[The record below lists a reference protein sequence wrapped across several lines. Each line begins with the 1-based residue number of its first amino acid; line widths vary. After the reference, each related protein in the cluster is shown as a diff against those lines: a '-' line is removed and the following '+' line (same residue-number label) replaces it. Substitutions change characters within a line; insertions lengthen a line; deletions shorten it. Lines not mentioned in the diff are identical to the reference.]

1 MTHNN
6 NILNL
11 SDIIRSAVAGR
22 LPSVDEAL
30 ALADCTDMTML
41 LAAAAEI
48 RDRGSRNVITYS
60 RKVFLPLTRLCRDV
74 CHYCTF
80 SRQSPSVETAY
91 LSVEQV
97 LETVRAGVKIGCK
110 EALITLGE
118 KPELRYRAARQ
129 ALDAMGFETTIDYVV
144 HVAAAVFRE
153 TGLLPHVNAGC
164 LTEDEVAKLR
174 SVSPSMGIMLESASE
189 RLCQRGGPHFGSPDK
204 LPAPRLATLEAAG
217 RLKVPMTSGILIGIG
232 ETRRERV
239 EAMLAL
245 RSVHER
251 HGNLQE
257 VIVQNFR
264 AKSGTPMAKAPE
276 PTLDDLCWSIA
287 IARILFGPE
296 MGIQAPPN
304 LSAGELRKLIDAGI
318 NDWGG
323 VSPLTPDFVNPEA
336 PWPHLDKLERETNA
350 AGKHLQ
356 ERLTIYPR
364 YAVANALWVDP
375 GLRSAVLRSM
385 DTEGYARTDNWIAG
399 DVLPPPAA
407 DLAQLHKTDVN
418 RVSRD
423 IDSIIQ
429 RVLQGAPIDEQ
440 DITRLFQARGEDFSH
455 VCHAADRLRGAQCGD
470 VVSYVVTRNINY
482 TNICYFHCGF
492 CAFSKGQSSHR
503 GAAYD
508 LGAEEIGKRV
518 GEAWTRGAT
527 EVCLQGG
534 IHPAYTG
541 ETYLSIIDSVKKAA
555 PNIHVHAFS
564 PLEIWQGAQ
573 TLGLSLDE
581 YLGRLKGAG
590 LDSLPGTAAEV
601 LDDEVRAVLCPDKL
615 NTKQWLEVMY
625 AAHRVGLKSTATIM
639 FGHIERIEHW
649 SRHLLHLREL
659 ASTTGGITE
668 FVPLA
673 FVHME
678 APLYR
683 KGKARKGPTFREA
696 ILMHAV
702 GRLVL
707 HPFVKNV
714 QASWV
719 KMGLSGIQAALH
731 AGAND
736 AGGTL
741 MNESITSSAGAKH
754 GQEMTPDTLTAL
766 IEASGRAARQRT
778 TLYGLPPD
786 ERSRGRQRIHALQ
799 RISLTST
806 EDRAHP

>member
-1 MTHNN
+1 MTHNDN
-6 NILNL
+6 NLNP
-11 SDIIRSAVAGR
+11 SEIIRSCVAGR
-22 LPSVDEAL
+22 LPSSAEAL
-30 ALADCTDMTML
+30 ALADCTDMKML
-41 LAAAAEI
+41 LAAASEI
-48 RDRGSRNVITYS
+48 RDRGNHNIVTYS

-91 LSVEQV
+91 LTVEQV
-97 LETVRAGVKIGCK
+97 LETARAGVKMGCK

-129 ALDAMGFETTIDYVV
+129 ALDAMGFETTIDYVA

-164 LTEDEVAKLR
+164 LTEAEVAKLR
-174 SVSPSMGIMLESASE
+174 PVSPSMGIMLESASE

-217 RLKVPMTSGILIGIG
+217 RLQVPMTSGILIGIG
-232 ETRRERV
+232 ETRRERI
-239 EAMLAL
+239 EALLAL
-245 RSVHER
+245 RNVHER
-251 HGNLQE
+251 YGNLQE

-264 AKSGTPMAKAPE
+264 AKCGTPMAKAPE
-276 PTLDDLCWSIA
+276 PSLEELRWSIA
-287 IARILFGPE
+287 LARILFGPQ

-304 LSAGELRKLIDAGI
+304 LTAGGFGTLIEAGI
-318 NDWGG
+318 SDWGG

-336 PWPHLDKLERETNA
+336 PWPHLGKLEHETNA

-356 ERLTIYPR
+356 ERLTIYPG
-364 YAVANALWVDP
+364 YAVANARWVDA
-375 GLRSAVLRSM
+375 GLRSSVLQAM
-385 DTEGYARTDNWIAG
+385 DTVGYPRTDNWVAG

-407 DLAQLHKTDVN
+407 DLALLKQSEDTHVSQDVK
-418 RVSRD
+418 D
-423 IDSIIQ
+423 IIE
-429 RVLQGAPIDEQ
+429 RVLQGAPIEEQ
-440 DITRLFQARGEDFSH
+440 DVTRLFHARGQDFAH
-455 VCHAADRLRGAQCGD
+455 VCRAADRLRSAQCGD
-470 VVSYVVTRNINY
+470 VVSYVITRNINY

-492 CAFSKGQSSHR
+492 CAFSKGQRSHR
-503 GAAYD
+503 GAAYN

-518 GEAWTRGAT
+518 DEAWTRGAT

-541 ETYLSIIDSVKKAA
+541 KTYLSIIDSVKKAA
-555 PNIHVHAFS
+555 PTMHVHAFS

-573 TLGLSLDE
+573 TLDLPLDE
-581 YLGRLKGAG
+581 YLTQLKAAG
-590 LDSLPGTAAEV
+590 LGSLPGTAAEV

-615 NTKQWLEVMY
+615 NTQQWLDVMF
-625 AAHRVGLKSTATIM
+625 AAHGVGLKTTATIM

-659 ASTTGGITE
+659 ASRTGGITE

-741 MNESITSSAGAKH
+741 MDESITSSAGAKH
-754 GQEMTPDTLTAL
+754 GQEMTPATLTQL
-766 IEASGRAARQRT
+766 IEASGRVPRQRT
-778 TLYGLPPD
+778 TLYGAPTK
-786 ERSRGRQRIHALQ
+786 ERCRDHNSTPAL
-799 RISLTST
+799 
-806 EDRAHP
+806 

>member
-1 MTHNN
+1 MTDNDN
-6 NILNL
+6 KLNP
-11 SDIIRSAVAGR
+11 SDIVRYAVAGH
-22 LPSVDEAL
+22 LPSADQAL
-30 ALADCTDMTML
+30 ALADCTDMPML
-41 LAAAAEI
+41 LAAASEI
-48 RDRGSRNVITYS
+48 RDHGSHNLVTYS

-91 LSVEQV
+91 LTLEQV
-97 LETVRAGVKIGCK
+97 LETARAGARMGCK

-129 ALDAMGFETTIDYVV
+129 ALDKMGFATTIDYVV
-144 HVAAAVFRE
+144 HIAAAVFRE

-174 SVSPSMGIMLESASE
+174 AVSPSMGIMLESASE

-217 RLKVPMTSGILIGIG
+217 RLNVPMTSGILIGIG
-232 ETRRERV
+232 ETRRERI
-239 EAMLAL
+239 EALLAL
-245 RSVHER
+245 REVHER

-264 AKSGTPMAKAPE
+264 AKCGTPMTKAPE
-276 PTLDDLCWSIA
+276 PSLDELRWSIA
-287 IARILFGPE
+287 LARILFGPE

-304 LSAGELRKLIDAGI
+304 LSAGGFGTLIDAGI

-336 PWPHLDKLERETNA
+336 PWPHLDKLEQETNA

-364 YAVANALWVDP
+364 YAVANSRWVDP
-375 GLRSAVLRSM
+375 GLRSAVLRGM
-385 DTEGYARTDNWIAG
+385 DTEGYPRTDNWLAG
-399 DVLPPPAA
+399 DVQPPPAA
-407 DLAQLHKTDVN
+407 DLALLQDTDASH
-418 RVSRD
+418 VSPD
-423 IDSIIQ
+423 VEHIIQ
-429 RVLQGAPIDEQ
+429 RVLQGAALGEQ
-440 DITRLFQARGEDFSH
+440 DVTRLFQARGTDFAH
-455 VCHAADRLRGAQCGD
+455 VCRAADRLRNAQCGD

-492 CAFSKGQSSHR
+492 CAFSKGQRSHR

-518 GEAWTRGAT
+518 DEAWARGAT

-541 ETYLSIIDSVKKAA
+541 ETYLSIINSVKKAA
-555 PNIHVHAFS
+555 PGMHVHAFS

-581 YLGRLKGAG
+581 YLARLKDAG
-590 LDSLPGTAAEV
+590 LGSLPGTAAEV

-615 NTKQWLEVMY
+615 NTQEWLEVMY
-625 AAHRVGLKSTATIM
+625 AAHGVGLKTTATIM
-639 FGHIERIEHW
+639 FGHVERIEHW
-649 SRHLLHLREL
+649 SRHLLRLREL
-659 ASTTGGITE
+659 ASSTGGITE

-678 APLYR
+678 APIYR

-754 GQEMTPDTLTAL
+754 GQEMTPDALTSL
-766 IEASGRAARQRT
+766 IEASGRVPRQRT
-778 TLYGLPPD
+778 TLYGSPTRECHQD
-786 ERSRGRQRIHALQ
+786 RQAIPAL
-799 RISLTST
+799 
-806 EDRAHP
+806 

>member
-1 MTHNN
+1 MNPNDNN
-6 NILNL
+6 LNP
-11 SDIIRSAVAGR
+11 SDIIRRAVAGR
-22 LPSVDEAL
+22 LPSDDEAL
-30 ALADCTDMTML
+30 ALADCTDLPML
-41 LAAAAEI
+41 LAAASEI
-48 RDRGSRNVITYS
+48 RDRGSRNLVTYS

-91 LSVEQV
+91 LTLEQV
-97 LETVRAGVKIGCK
+97 LETARAGVQMGCK

-129 ALDAMGFETTIDYVV
+129 ALDAMGFATTIDYVA
-144 HVAAAVFRE
+144 HIAAAVFRE

-164 LTEDEVAKLR
+164 LTEAEVAKLR
-174 SVSPSMGIMLESASE
+174 PVSPSMGIMLESASE

-217 RLKVPMTSGILIGIG
+217 RLNVPMTSGILIGIG

-239 EAMLAL
+239 EALLAL
-245 RSVHER
+245 RNVHER

-264 AKSGTPMAKAPE
+264 AKCGTPMAKAPE
-276 PTLDDLCWSIA
+276 PSLDELRWSIA
-287 IARILFGPE
+287 LARLLFGPE

-304 LSAGELRKLIDAGI
+304 LSAGGFGTLIDAGI
-318 NDWGG
+318 SDWGG

-336 PWPHLDKLERETNA
+336 PWPHLDNLERETKA

-364 YAVANALWVDP
+364 YAVANTRWVDP
-375 GLRSAVLRSM
+375 GLRSAVLRGM
-385 DTEGYARTDNWIAG
+385 DTEGYPRTDSWIAG

-407 DLAQLHKTDVN
+407 DLALLQETDN
-418 RVSRD
+418 SHFSPD
-423 IDSIIQ
+423 IEDIIQ
-429 RVLQGAPIDEQ
+429 RALQGAPIGERDV
-440 DITRLFQARGEDFSH
+440 TRLFQARGQDFAH
-455 VCHAADRLRGAQCGD
+455 VCRAADRLRSAQCGD
-470 VVSYVVTRNINY
+470 VVSYVITRNINY

-492 CAFSKGQSSHR
+492 CAFSKGQRSHR

-518 GEAWTRGAT
+518 DEAWTRGAT

-541 ETYLSIIDSVKKAA
+541 ETYLSIIGSVKKAA
-555 PNIHVHAFS
+555 PDMHVHAFS

-573 TLGLSLDE
+573 TLGLSLNE
-581 YLGRLKGAG
+581 YLSRLKSAG
-590 LDSLPGTAAEV
+590 LNSLPGTAAEV

-615 NTKQWLEVMY
+615 NTQEWLEVMY
-625 AAHRVGLKSTATIM
+625 AAHGVGLKSTATIM
-639 FGHIERIEHW
+639 FGHIERLEHW
-649 SRHLLHLREL
+649 SRHLLRLREL

-707 HPFVKNV
+707 HPFIKNV

-754 GQEMTPDTLTAL
+754 GQEMTPDTLTSL
-766 IEASGRAARQRT
+766 IEASGRVPRQRT
-778 TLYGLPPD
+778 TLYGSPSK
-786 ERSRGRQRIHALQ
+786 ERYRDRQATPVL
-799 RISLTST
+799 
-806 EDRAHP
+806 

>member
-1 MTHNN
+1 MTHNDFTLDPSN
-6 NILNL
+6 
-11 SDIIRSAVAGR
+11 IIRRAVAGH
-22 LPSVDEAL
+22 LPGVDEAL
-30 ALADCTDMTML
+30 ALADCTDMPL
-41 LAAAAEI
+41 LLGAAARI
-48 RDRGSRNVITYS
+48 RDHGSHNVVTYS

-91 LSVEQV
+91 LTLEQV
-97 LETVRAGVKIGCK
+97 LETARAGVKLGCK

-144 HVAAAVFRE
+144 HIAEAVFRE

-174 SVSPSMGIMLESASE
+174 RVSPSMGIMLESTSE

-217 RLKVPMTSGILIGIG
+217 RLNVPMTSGILIGIG

-239 EAMLAL
+239 EALLAL
-245 RSVHER
+245 RDVHER

-257 VIVQNFR
+257 IIVQNFR
-264 AKSGTPMAKAPE
+264 AKAGTPMANAPD
-276 PTLDDLCWSIA
+276 PSLDELCWSIA
-287 IARILFGPE
+287 LARILFGPE

-304 LSAGELRKLIDAGI
+304 LSAGGFGPLIDAGI

-336 PWPHLDKLERETNA
+336 PWPHLDKLARETNA

-364 YAVANALWVDP
+364 YAVAHTRWVDP
-375 GLRSAVLRSM
+375 GLRSAVLQGM
-385 DTEGYARTDNWIAG
+385 DTEGYPRTDSWIAG

-407 DLAQLHKTDVN
+407 ELALLHKSDGNPVSQDV
-418 RVSRD
+418 D
-423 IDSIIQ
+423 DIIQ
-429 RVLQGAPIDEQ
+429 RVLQGAPIGEQ
-440 DITRLFQARGEDFSH
+440 DVTRLFQARGEDFAQ
-455 VCHAADRLRGAQCGD
+455 VCRAADRLRKTQCGD
-470 VVSYVVTRNINY
+470 VVSYVITRNINY

-492 CAFSKGQSSHR
+492 CAFSKGQRRNR

-541 ETYLSIIDSVKKAA
+541 QTYLSIIDSVKKAA
-555 PNIHVHAFS
+555 PDMHVHAFS

-581 YLGRLKGAG
+581 YLGRLKDAG
-590 LDSLPGTAAEV
+590 LGSLPGTAAEV
-601 LDDEVRAVLCPDKL
+601 LDDEVRAELCPDKL
-615 NTKQWLEVMY
+615 NTRQWLDVMY
-625 AAHRVGLKSTATIM
+625 AAHGVGLKSTATIM
-639 FGHIERIEHW
+639 FGHVERIEHW

-719 KMGLSGIQAALH
+719 KMGLSGIQAALQ

-754 GQEMTPDTLTAL
+754 GQEMTPDVLTGL
-766 IEASGRAARQRT
+766 IESCGRVPRQRT
-778 TLYGLPPD
+778 TLYGSPAKKSHRD
-786 ERSRGRQRIHALQ
+786 RQPSPAL
-799 RISLTST
+799 
-806 EDRAHP
+806 

>member
-1 MTHNN
+1 MTHNDFT
-6 NILNL
+6 LVP
-11 SDIIRSAVAGR
+11 SDIIRRAVAGH
-22 LPSVDEAL
+22 LPGVDEAL
-30 ALADCTDMTML
+30 ALADCTDMPL
-41 LAAAAEI
+41 LLGAAARI
-48 RDRGSRNVITYS
+48 RDRGSRNVVTYS

-91 LSVEQV
+91 LTLEQV
-97 LETVRAGVKIGCK
+97 LETARAGVKLGCK

-144 HVAAAVFRE
+144 HIAAAVFRE

-174 SVSPSMGIMLESASE
+174 RVSPSMGIMLESASE
-189 RLCQRGGPHFGSPDK
+189 RLCQRGGAHFGSPDK

-217 RLKVPMTSGILIGIG
+217 RLNVPMTSGILIGIG

-239 EAMLAL
+239 EALLAL
-245 RSVHER
+245 RGVHER

-257 VIVQNFR
+257 IIVQNFR
-264 AKSGTPMAKAPE
+264 AKAGTPMANAPE
-276 PTLDDLCWSIA
+276 PTLDELCWSIA
-287 IARILFGPE
+287 LARILFGPE

-304 LSAGELRKLIDAGI
+304 LSAVGLGTLIDAGI
-318 NDWGG
+318 SDWGG

-336 PWPHLDKLERETNA
+336 PWPHLDKLKRETNA

-356 ERLTIYPR
+356 ERLTIYPH
-364 YAVANALWVDP
+364 YAVANARWVDA
-375 GLRSAVLRSM
+375 GLRSAVLQGI
-385 DTEGYARTDNWIAG
+385 DTEGYPRTDNWIAG

-407 DLAQLHKTDVN
+407 DLALLHKTDGN
-418 RVSRD
+418 HVSQD
-423 IDSIIQ
+423 VDEIIQ
-429 RVLQGAPIDEQ
+429 RVLQGAPIGEQ
-440 DITRLFQARGEDFSH
+440 EVTRLFQARGEDFAH
-455 VCHAADRLRGAQCGD
+455 VCRAADRLRDAQCGD
-470 VVSYVVTRNINY
+470 VVSYVITRNINY

-492 CAFSKGQSSHR
+492 CAFSKGQRSHR

-518 GEAWTRGAT
+518 GEAWARGAT

-541 ETYLSIIDSVKKAA
+541 QTYLSIIESVKKAA
-555 PNIHVHAFS
+555 PDMHVHAFS

-581 YLGRLKGAG
+581 YLARLKDAG
-590 LDSLPGTAAEV
+590 LGSLPGTAAEV
-601 LDDEVRAVLCPDKL
+601 LDDEVRAELCPDKL
-615 NTKQWLEVMY
+615 NTRQWLEVMY
-625 AAHRVGLKSTATIM
+625 AAHGVGLKSTATIM
-639 FGHIERIEHW
+639 FGHIERLEHW

-754 GQEMTPDTLTAL
+754 GQEMTPEVLTSL
-766 IEASGRAARQRT
+766 IESSDRVPRQRT
-778 TLYGLPPD
+778 TLYGSPTRKSHRD
-786 ERSRGRQRIHALQ
+786 RQPNPVL
-799 RISLTST
+799 
-806 EDRAHP
+806 

>member
-1 MTHNN
+1 MTHNHN
-6 NILNL
+6 NLNA
-11 SDIIRSAVAGR
+11 SAIIRSVVAGR
-22 LPSVDEAL
+22 LPSADEAL
-30 ALADCTDMTML
+30 ALADCVDLPML
-41 LAAAAEI
+41 LAAASEI
-48 RDRGSRNVITYS
+48 RDRGDRNIVTYS

-74 CHYCTF
+74 CHYCSF

-91 LSVEQV
+91 LTLEQV
-97 LETVRAGVKIGCK
+97 LETARAGVQMGCK

-144 HVAAAVFRE
+144 HIAAAVFRE

-164 LTEDEVAKLR
+164 LTEAEVAKLR
-174 SVSPSMGIMLESASE
+174 AVSPSMGIMLESTSE

-217 RLKVPMTSGILIGIG
+217 RLQVPMTSGILIGIG

-239 EAMLAL
+239 EALLAL
-245 RSVHER
+245 RDIHER

-264 AKSGTPMAKAPE
+264 SKCGTPMAKAPE
-276 PTLDDLCWSIA
+276 PSLDELRWSIA

-304 LSAGELRKLIDAGI
+304 LSSEGFGILIGAGVS
-318 NDWGG
+318 DWGG
-323 VSPLTPDFVNPEA
+323 VSPLTPDFINPEA
-336 PWPHLDKLERETNA
+336 PWPHLDKLEHETKA

-364 YAVANALWVDP
+364 YAVANTDWVDP
-375 GLRSAVLRSM
+375 GLRSAVLRGI
-385 DTEGYARTDNWIAG
+385 DTEGYPRTDDWVAG
-399 DVLPPPAA
+399 DVQPPPAA
-407 DLAQLHKTDVN
+407 DLSLLQETDDTH
-418 RVSRD
+418 VSQD
-423 IDSIIQ
+423 LQ
-429 RVLQGAPIDEQ
+429 TLVELLLQGAPIAEQ
-440 DITRLFQARGEDFSH
+440 DVTRLFQARGQDFAY
-455 VCHAADRLRGAQCGD
+455 VCRAADRLRSAQCGD

-492 CAFSKGQSSHR
+492 CAFSKGQRSSR
-503 GAAYD
+503 GAAYN

-518 GEAWTRGAT
+518 DEAWARGAT

-555 PNIHVHAFS
+555 PDMHVHAFS
-564 PLEIWQGAQ
+564 PLEIWQGAH
-573 TLGLSLDE
+573 TLDLSLNE
-581 YLGRLKGAG
+581 YLTRLKNAG
-590 LDSLPGTAAEV
+590 LASLPGTAAEV
-601 LDDEVRAVLCPDKL
+601 LDDEVRALLCPDKL
-615 NTKQWLEVMY
+615 NTQQWLEVMY
-625 AAHRVGLKSTATIM
+625 AAHAIGLKSTATIM
-639 FGHIERIEHW
+639 FGHVERIEHW

-659 ASTTGGITE
+659 ASKTGGITE

-707 HPFVKNV
+707 HPFIKNI

-719 KMGLSGIQAALH
+719 KMGLSGLQAALH

-754 GQEMTPDTLTAL
+754 GQEMTPETLTNL
-766 IEASGRAARQRT
+766 IDASGRVPRQRT
-778 TLYGLPPD
+778 TLYGSPI
-786 ERSRGRQRIHALQ
+786 Q
-799 RISLTST
+799 
-806 EDRAHP
+806 DRESPAIL

>member
-1 MTHNN
+1 VTPND
-6 NILNL
+6 LTL
-11 SDIIRSAVAGR
+11 DPSEIICRAVAGH
-22 LPSVDEAL
+22 LPGVNEAL
-30 ALADCTDMTML
+30 ALADCTDMPL
-41 LAAAAEI
+41 LLGAAARI
-48 RDRGSRNVITYS
+48 RDHGSRNVVTYS

-91 LSVEQV
+91 LTLEQV
-97 LETVRAGVKIGCK
+97 LETARAGVKLGCK

-144 HVAAAVFRE
+144 HIAAAVFRE

-174 SVSPSMGIMLESASE
+174 RVSPSMGIMLESASE
-189 RLCQRGGPHFGSPDK
+189 RLCQRGGAHFGSPDK

-217 RLKVPMTSGILIGIG
+217 RLNVPMTSGILIGIG

-239 EAMLAL
+239 EALLAL
-245 RSVHER
+245 RDVHER

-257 VIVQNFR
+257 IIVQNFR
-264 AKSGTPMAKAPE
+264 AKAGTPMANAPE
-276 PTLDDLCWSIA
+276 PSLDELCWSIA
-287 IARILFGPE
+287 LARILFGPE
-296 MGIQAPPN
+296 IGIQAPPN
-304 LSAGELRKLIDAGI
+304 LSAGGLGPLIDAGI

-336 PWPHLDKLERETNA
+336 PWPHLDKLARETNA

-364 YAVANALWVDP
+364 YAVANARWVDP
-375 GLRSAVLRSM
+375 GLRSAVLQGM
-385 DTEGYARTDNWIAG
+385 DIEGYPRTDSWIAG

-407 DLAQLHKTDVN
+407 DLALLHKSDGNPVSQDV
-418 RVSRD
+418 VE
-423 IDSIIQ
+423 IIQ
-429 RVLQGAPIDEQ
+429 RVLQGAPIGEQ
-440 DITRLFQARGEDFSH
+440 EVTRLFQARGADFAH
-455 VCHAADRLRGAQCGD
+455 VCHAADRLREAQCGD
-470 VVSYVVTRNINY
+470 VVSYVITRNINY

-492 CAFSKGQSSHR
+492 CAFSKGQRSHR

-518 GEAWTRGAT
+518 GEAWARGAT

-541 ETYLSIIDSVKKAA
+541 QTYLSIIESVKKAA
-555 PNIHVHAFS
+555 PDMHVHAFS

-581 YLGRLKGAG
+581 YLARLKNAG
-590 LDSLPGTAAEV
+590 LGSLPGTAAEV
-601 LDDEVRAVLCPDKL
+601 LDDEVRAELCPDKL
-615 NTKQWLEVMY
+615 NTRQWLEVMY
-625 AAHRVGLKSTATIM
+625 AAHGAGLKSTATIM

-649 SRHLLHLREL
+649 SRHLLHVRDL
-659 ASTTGGITE
+659 AATTGGITE

-719 KMGLSGIQAALH
+719 KMGLSGIQAALQ

-754 GQEMTPDTLTAL
+754 GQEMTPEVLTGL
-766 IEASGRAARQRT
+766 IESSDRVPRQRT
-778 TLYGLPPD
+778 TLYGSPAGKRHRD
-786 ERSRGRQRIHALQ
+786 RQPSPAL
-799 RISLTST
+799 
-806 EDRAHP
+806 